1 MKKKREYITI
11 TTEADIYIDDYLDD
25 FITVASD
32 EDLIEEIEKRG
43 HVVYKKGIP
52 ITPFGEQPIEFNNP
66 TDLKRH
72 LCDIANVGYCIS
84 NEELINEIKL
94 KLP

>member
-1 MKKKREYITI
+1 MA
-11 TTEADIYIDDYLDD
+11 EADIYLDDYLDD
-25 FITVASD
+25 FMDVASD
-32 EDLIEEIEKRG
+32 EDLIQEIEKRG
-43 HVVYKKGIP
+43 HKVYKKGIP

>member
-11 TTEADIYIDDYLDD
+11 MAGADIYLDDYLDD
-25 FITVASD
+25 FMDVASD
-32 EDLIEEIEKRG
+32 EDLIQEIEKRG
-43 HVVYKKGIP
+43 HKVYKKGIP

-72 LCDIANVGYCIS
+72 LCDIVNVGYCIS

>member
-1 MKKKREYITI
+1 MKKKREYITVMAE
-11 TTEADIYIDDYLDD
+11 TDIYLDD
-25 FITVASD
+25 YFDDFMDVASD
-32 EDLIEEIEKRG
+32 EDLIKEIEKRG
-43 HVVYKKGIP
+43 HKVYKKEIP
-52 ITPFGEQPIEFNNP
+52 ITPFGEQPIEFYNP

-72 LCDIANVGYCIS
+72 LCDIANAGYCIS

>member
-1 MKKKREYITI
+1 MRTVTIETEVNVDVDLDEYFD
-11 TTEADIYIDDYLDD
+11 EFMQD
-25 FITVASD
+25 ASD

-43 HVVYKKGIP
+43 HKVYKKECC
-52 ITPFGEQPIEFNNP
+52 ITPFGKQPIEFDNP

-72 LCDIANVGYCIS
+72 LCDVVNVGYCIS

>member
-1 MKKKREYITI
+1 MKKKREYITVMA
-11 TTEADIYIDDYLDD
+11 EADIYLDDYLDD
-25 FITVASD
+25 FMDVASD
-32 EDLIEEIEKRG
+32 EDLIQGIEKRG
-43 HVVYKKGIP
+43 HKVYKKGIL
-52 ITPFGEQPIEFNNP
+52 ITPFGEHPIEFNNP

-72 LCDIANVGYCIS
+72 LCDIVNVGYCIS

>member
-1 MKKKREYITI
+1 MRTITI
-11 TTEADIYIDDYLDD
+11 EKEVDIDVDLDDYFDEFMQD
-25 FITVASD
+25 ASD

-43 HVVYKKGIP
+43 HRVYKKGIP
-52 ITPFGEQPIEFNNP
+52 ITPFGEQPVEFNNP